1 MCIYINNYVF
11 RNKEKNIKIILTL
24 NYYWILNTF
33 FLCIILYNL
42 TSNSFFYNQGKHRI
56 DIFYNKKDHAVES
69 NNNDMLFLIENV
81 HILIYDDNNMFKGL
95 LVYIKNNR
103 IANLLNNYCIL
114 TLLFFIYCM
123 NNITINIINLF
134 KHMIRYDFSYI
145 SIK

>member
-1 MCIYINNYVF
+1 VCIYINNYVF

-42 TSNSFFYNQGKHRI
+42 TSNSFFYNQDKHRI

-123 NNITINIINLF
+123 NNIKINTIHLF
-134 KHMIRYDFSYI
+134 KHRIRYDFSCI